1 LKGGSGSGA
10 PLSMEALSGQLG
22 WGYSFVRGPED
33 YERKALGTGI
43 SAGATWS
50 GLIYRDF
57 EI

>member
-1 LKGGSGSGA
+1 
-10 PLSMEALSGQLG
+10 MEAPSGQLG
-22 WGYSFVRGPED
+22 WGYSFVRGTED

-43 SAGATWS
+43 SDGATWS